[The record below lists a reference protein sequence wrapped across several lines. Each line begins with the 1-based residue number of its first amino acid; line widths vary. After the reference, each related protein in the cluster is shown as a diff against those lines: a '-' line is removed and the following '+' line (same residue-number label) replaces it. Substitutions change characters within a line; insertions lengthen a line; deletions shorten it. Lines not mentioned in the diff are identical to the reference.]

1 MADKSGREPRTER
14 VIGEGHGK
22 QISWAEARKRLED
35 PEFQRTYWLAT
46 VNPDCSP
53 HVMPVIGLWQND
65 VLYFVAGEKT
75 RKGRNLA
82 ADGRS
87 TIAASS
93 STLPSV
99 DLIMEGEARRVD
111 DEAEVQS
118 VADAYRTALEWPFE
132 VRDGRLY
139 GPNAPSAGPA
149 PYAFWAFNPGSV
161 FALPSL
167 AGTESTTREERINAI
182 RWSF

>member
-1 MADKSGREPRTER
+1 MANQSSREPRTER

-22 QISWAEARKRLED
+22 QMSWADARRRLED
-35 PEFQRTYWLAT
+35 PEFQRTYWLAS
-46 VNPDCSP
+46 VQPDGRP
-53 HVMPVIGLWQND
+53 HVMPVIGLWLND

-75 RKGRNLA
+75 RKGKNLA

-87 TIAASS
+87 VVAASS
-93 STLPSV
+93 ATLPSV

-111 DEAEVQS
+111 DDGEVQS
-118 VADAYRTALEWPFE
+118 VADAYRTTLEWPFE
-132 VRDGRLY
+132 VRDARLY

-149 PYAFWAFNPGSV
+149 PYAFWAFSPGIV

-167 AGTESTTREERINAI
+167 AGTESTTREERINPI
-182 RWSF
+182 RWGF